1 MEPVCIRELP
11 NGVQSPV
18 EFVTSLDRAVQP
30 PVLPTVT
37 SVFEDFLGAEPMD
50 GVAPVLTLVADA
62 GFGKSSALLQL
73 GARLMA
79 ALQAYLDTP
88 QAYAQRDEDTITTPW
103 IPVLVEL
110 KRYSVSDL
118 VGLLPRLLTVECG
131 LPREVVDGM
140 RSPQPGQLRVRILLL
155 CDGVDELPGI
165 ETVSDLAAT
174 LCGPGWSP
182 QVIKV
187 ITTCRATVF
196 QHLGEERR
204 VFGDGYTRW
213 LLLPFCTSQVRLG

>member
-1 MEPVCIRELP
+1 MEPVCVRELP
-11 NGVQSPV
+11 CGVQSPV
-18 EFVTSLDRAVQP
+18 EFVTNLDRAGQRHD
-30 PVLPTVT
+30 LPTMT

-50 GVAPVLTLVADA
+50 GAARVLTLVADA

-79 ALQAYLDTP
+79 ALQVFLDTP
-88 QAYAQRDEDTITTPW
+88 QAFAQRDEDTTVTPW

-110 KRYSVSDL
+110 KRFSVRDL
-118 VGLLPRLLTVECG
+118 VGLLPRLLTSECG
-131 LPREVVDGM
+131 LPSEVVDGM
-140 RSPQPGQLRVRILLL
+140 RSPQLGQPHVRLLLL

-165 ETVSDLAAT
+165 ETVTNLAAI
-174 LCGPGWSP
+174 LCGPGWSSN
-182 QVIKV
+182 VIKV
-187 ITTCRATVF
+187 ITTCRATAF

-213 LLLPFCTSQVRLG
+213 LLLPFCTSQVWLG